1 MSIWI
6 KEIKDSGK
14 IIILDDST
22 KWEVDMFD
30 RIDARMWMRMDSV
43 TVKGNK
49 MINHGQRDKTISVKR
64 LL

>member
-30 RIDARMWMRMDSV
+30 RIDTRMWMRMDSV
-43 TVKGNK
+43 TIKGNK
-49 MINHGQRDKTISVKR
+49 MINHSQRDKTISVKQIR
-64 LL
+64 

>member
-30 RIDARMWMRMDSV
+30 RIDTRMWMRMDSV
-43 TVKGNK
+43 SAKSNK
-49 MINHGQRDKTISVKR
+49 MINHGQ
-64 LL
+64 

>member
-14 IIILDDST
+14 IILLDDST

-43 TVKGNK
+43 TIKGNK
-49 MINHGQRDKTISVKR
+49 MINHGQRDKAISVKQIR
-64 LL
+64 

>member
-14 IIILDDST
+14 IILLDDST

-30 RIDARMWMRMDSV
+30 RIDAKMWTRMDSV
-43 TVKGNK
+43 TIKGNK
-49 MINHGQRDKTISVKR
+49 MINHGQRDKTITVKQIF
-64 LL
+64 

>member
-14 IIILDDST
+14 IIILDNST

-49 MINHGQRDKTISVKR
+49 MINHGQRDKEISVKQIR
-64 LL
+64 

>member
-1 MSIWI
+1 MSVWI

-30 RIDARMWMRMDSV
+30 RIDTRLWMKMDSV
-43 TVKGNK
+43 TVTGNK
-49 MINHGQRDKTISVKR
+49 MTNHGQRDKTISVKR
-64 LL
+64 IR

>member
-22 KWEVDMFD
+22 KWEVSMFD

-49 MINHGQRDKTISVKR
+49 MTNHSQRDKTISVKR